1 MSDIILTIIIYAVPA
16 ILAITLHEAAHGYVA
31 RMYGDNTAWVLGR
44 VTLNPLAHVDPVGTI
59 IVPGA
64 LLLASLVSG
73 TGGLLFGWA
82 KPVPVNFRRLRN
94 PKTSMIWVALAGP
107 ASNLFQAILWA
118 VLLKLVLVLPMT
130 SFVANLCVQFAYA
143 GISVNLMLMAF
154 NLLPILPLDGGRVL
168 VGLLPWQAAMSYSRL
183 EPYGMLIIIVLIASG
198 LLNMF
203 IRPFLIFGQS
213 LINLVL

>member
-118 VLLKLVLVLPMT
+118 VLLKVVLVLPMT

>member
-1 MSDIILTIIIYAVPA
+1 MSDIILTIIIYAIPA

-118 VLLKLVLVLPMT
+118 VLLKVVLVLPMT

-168 VGLLPWQAAMSYSRL
+168 AGLLPWQAAMSYSRL

-203 IRPFLIFGQS
+203 IRPFLIFGQT
-213 LINLVL
+213 LVNLVL

>member
-64 LLLASLVSG
+64 LLMASLVSG

-118 VLLKLVLVLPMT
+118 VLLKVVLVLPMT

-168 VGLLPWQAAMSYSRL
+168 AGLLPWQAAMSYSRL

-203 IRPFLIFGQS
+203 IRPFLIFGQT
-213 LINLVL
+213 LVNLVL

>member
-118 VLLKLVLVLPMT
+118 VLLKVVLVLPMT

-168 VGLLPWQAAMSYSRL
+168 AGLLPWQAAMSYSRL

-203 IRPFLIFGQS
+203 IRPFLIFGQT
-213 LINLVL
+213 LVNLVL

>member
-31 RMYGDNTAWVLGR
+31 RMYGDNTAWALGR

-118 VLLKLVLVLPMT
+118 VLLKVVLVLPMT

-168 VGLLPWQAAMSYSRL
+168 AGLLPWQAAMSYSRL

-203 IRPFLIFGQS
+203 IRPFLIFGQT
-213 LINLVL
+213 LVNLVL

>member
-94 PKTSMIWVALAGP
+94 SKTSMIWVALAGP

-118 VLLKLVLVLPMT
+118 VLLKVVLVLPMT

-168 VGLLPWQAAMSYSRL
+168 AGLLPWQAAMSYSRL

-203 IRPFLIFGQS
+203 IRPFLIFGQT
-213 LINLVL
+213 LVNLVL